1 MFVKNFKYTDFNG
14 VEREENIRFHLTK
27 AEIYEM
33 ALTTEGGLAELI
45 DRIVKANDRVEIIK
59 IFKEI
64 ILKSYG
70 EMSPDGKYFLKEDEN
85 GNPLSRKFAQTEAYS
100 MLFTELAEDDKAA
113 SEFINGIM
121 PRELIEEA
129 KSKGLLTDINIK

>member
-33 ALTTEGGLAELI
+33 ELTTEGGLAELI
-45 DRIVKANDRVEIIK
+45 NRIVKANDSVEIIK

-100 MLFTELAEDDKAA
+100 MLFTELATDDKAA

-129 KSKGLLTDINIK
+129 KSKGLLTDVNIK